1 MVDPPAMPP
10 PSHRPRAPRDAPAD
24 RGRLVIRDRVVNR
37 IACTEAL
44 LVDGVVPS
52 SEGFDRVR
60 GRGLPRALAVVEGP
74 DAAVSL
80 RIAVQWPLAL
90 APLTRAVRTRVA
102 ERIREL
108 TGLHV
113 SRVDVAV
120 DRIVPDTPP
129 RATGAAGSR
138 RVS

>member
-1 MVDPPAMPP
+1 MADAAAVPPPAQQPGVP
-10 PSHRPRAPRDAPAD
+10 GDAPAD

-44 LVDGVVPS
+44 LVDGVIPS

-74 DAAVSL
+74 DTAVAL
-80 RIAVQWPLAL
+80 RIAVRWPIAL
-90 APLTRAVRTRVA
+90 EPLTRAVRTRVS
-102 ERIREL
+102 ERVHEL

-113 SRVDVAV
+113 TRVDVDV
-120 DRIVPDTPP
+120 DRIAIDAPQT
-129 RATGAAGSR
+129 ATGTAGSR